1 MMAVNLRATL
11 SRYQQGVIA
20 ALIVAMAALFLSV
33 TYHAPVMLFALLLGM
48 SANFLYDQERCQAG
62 IDFCAASLLRLG
74 VALLGVNIFLEDVQ
88 SIGWQSLLL
97 VIGSLFATIL
107 FGGVLSRWLGLD
119 RRLGFLSGG
128 AVAICG
134 ISAALTLSS
143 VMRKDRELEKF
154 TTLVVGLVATFGAIA
169 MVAYPVLVSWLQLST
184 EAAGVFLGG
193 AIHDVSHVVG
203 AGFAISEPVGVAA
216 MTVKMVRVAMLVP
229 VAWLFLWLFNRA
241 AAPAELGES
250 VNTARVP
257 VFLWAFV
264 GLALLNN
271 LIAIPAPIS
280 ETLSTVSRYCFV
292 LAIVA
297 LGIKTSFR
305 SLLDIGWRPIVL
317 VLAESLFIGALVL
330 MWVLF

>member
-1 MMAVNLRATL
+1 MSIAQIQLKVARH
-11 SRYQQGVIA
+11 QQGVVA
-20 ALIVAMAALFLSV
+20 ALIVAMAALFLSA
-33 TYHAPVMLFALLLGM
+33 TYQAPVMLFALLLGM
-48 SANFLYDQERCQAG
+48 SANFLYDQESCQAG
-62 IDFCAASLLRLG
+62 IDLCATSLLRLG
-74 VALLGVNIFLEDVQ
+74 VALLGINIFLEDVQ

-97 VIGSLFATIL
+97 VVATLFATIL
-107 FGGVLSRWLGLD
+107 FGGVMSRWLRLD
-119 RRLGFLSGG
+119 RRLGYLSGG

-154 TTLVVGLVATFGAIA
+154 TTLVVCLVATFGAIA
-169 MVAYPVLVSWLQLST
+169 MVAYPLLVGWFELST

-203 AGFAISEPVGVAA
+203 AGFAVSEPVGIAA

-229 VAWLFLWLFNRA
+229 VAWLFLWFFNRSA
-241 AAPAELGES
+241 AVANDVDAPRS
-250 VNTARVP
+250 ARVP
-257 VFLWAFV
+257 VFLLAFV

-271 LIAIPAPIS
+271 VLSIPAPIS
-280 ETLSTVSRYCFV
+280 DSLASVSRYCFV

-305 SLLDIGWRPIVL
+305 SLLEIGWRPIVL
-317 VLAESLFIGALVL
+317 VLSESIFIGALVL
-330 MWVLF
+330 MWVLL